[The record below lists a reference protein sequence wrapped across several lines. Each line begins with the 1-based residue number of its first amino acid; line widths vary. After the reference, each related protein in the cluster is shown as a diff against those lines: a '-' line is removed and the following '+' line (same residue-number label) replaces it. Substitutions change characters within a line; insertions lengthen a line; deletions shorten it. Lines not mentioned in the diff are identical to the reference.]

1 MVGIVFSGILLGILL
16 ARTFSGFVGAYL
28 GWRSVYEIAAGMM
41 LLVAILVQ
49 FFLPQS
55 KPTVDLSY
63 LSLLR
68 STADLARNHPALR
81 ESAFFG
87 ASLFCCFSAFWTT
100 LVFLL
105 ESPPYHYGS
114 QVAGLFGLVGAA
126 GAAGAPFM
134 GRLTD
139 KRGARFT
146 IGFALAF
153 VFFSFVLL
161 GLTGKTLVGLILGVL
176 ALDLGVQAGHVA
188 NQTRIYGLDADAR
201 SRLNMFYMVC
211 YFVGGSV
218 GSLLGAWAWR
228 LRGWSGV
235 CAFSLA
241 IMCLALLKFYF
252 SHVTEAATQV
262 PHQELLEPEP

>member
-1 MVGIVFSGILLGILL
+1 
-16 ARTFSGFVGAYL
+16 
-28 GWRSVYEIAAGMM
+28 M

-55 KPTVDLSY
+55 EPTVDLSY
-63 LSLLR
+63 FSLLR
-68 STADLARNHPALR
+68 STADLVRTHPALR

-100 LVFLL
+100 LAFLL
-105 ESPPYHYGS
+105 EAPPYHYGS

-228 LRGWSGV
+228 VRGWSGV

-241 IMCLALLKFYF
+241 IMSLAMLKFYF
-252 SHVTEAATQV
+252 SRVTEAARQV